1 MFIHAVSQFVAP
13 PAANPRTLKEVLKG
27 YTDTPF
33 RRVNKFI
40 LLALVGAHR
49 CVRGRTLNGNASV
62 YLTTE
67 NGNLG
72 DTNNVLDQLYRQHSL
87 PMPFSFINTMSNT
100 APFYVA
106 QSLNVLGRNL
116 SISGLGLSF
125 ERGLELARLDFDPG
139 SVEEAL
145 IGAVDEAPPEGGAV
159 HLAVEGSFW
168 IHVKKARDGA
178 LGEVAEVRSFPDRE
192 ALAAWCEEEPVLPPG
207 RGLLAC
213 GAAVPHEERTDWQRR
228 TGLAVFDYGADYGPF
243 DTVTAYGITKFLE
256 TSPST
261 SLLHINRNGQ
271 GRYVALI
278 LHRYGS

>member
-1 MFIHAVSQFVAP
+1 MFIHAVSRFVTP
-13 PAANPRTLKEVLKG
+13 PVAHPRVLKEILKG

-33 RRVNKFI
+33 RRVNTFI
-40 LLALVGAHR
+40 LLALIGAHR
-49 CVRGRTLNGNASV
+49 CVQGRTPSGNASV

-72 DTNNVLDQLYRQHSL
+72 DTNNVLDQLYRQRSL

-116 SISGLGLSF
+116 SISGRGLSF

-139 SVEEAL
+139 PVEEAL
-145 IGAVDEAPPEGGAV
+145 IGAVDEVPPGSGAAYP
-159 HLAVEGSFW
+159 AVEGSFW
-168 IHVKKARDGA
+168 IYVRKARDGA
-178 LGEVAEVRSFPDRE
+178 LGEVADVRSFPDRE
-192 ALAAWCEEEPVLPPG
+192 ALAAWCAERPIPPHG
-207 RGLLAC
+207 RGMLAC
-213 GAAVPHEERTDWQRR
+213 GAAVPDEEKTDWQRR
-228 TGLAVFDYGADYGPF
+228 TGLALFDYVADYGPF

-256 TSPST
+256 TSPSA

-271 GRYVALI
+271 GRYVALV
-278 LHRYGS
+278 LHRY

>member
-13 PAANPRTLKEVLKG
+13 PVTHPRTLKEILKG

-33 RRVNKFI
+33 RRVNTFI

-49 CVRGRTLNGNASV
+49 CVQGRTPSGNASV

-72 DTNNVLDQLYRQHSL
+72 DTNNVLDQLYRQRSL

-116 SISGLGLSF
+116 SISGVGLSF

-145 IGAVDEAPPEGGAV
+145 IGAVDEAPADLGTAHPVVA
-159 HLAVEGSFW
+159 GSFW
-168 IHVKKARDGA
+168 IYVRKARNGA

-192 ALAAWCEEEPVLPPG
+192 ALAAWCAARPLLSPG
-207 RGLLAC
+207 RGMLAC
-213 GAAVPHEERTDWQRR
+213 GAAVDGEERMDWQRR
-228 TGLAVFDYGADYGPF
+228 TGLEPFAYLEDYGPF

-256 TSPST
+256 TSPSS

-278 LHRYGS
+278 LHRY